1 VCALPGEHGSELIGR
16 RAECDVLD
24 RLVAAIRCGESRA
37 LVLHG
42 DPGTGK
48 TALLDYLARRADGCQ
63 VLRAAGVQSEMEL
76 AFATLHQLCAPML
89 DHEECLPAPQRDAL
103 QTAFG
108 LKMGPA
114 PDRFLVAL
122 AALTLLSECAAE
134 RPLLCL
140 VDDHQWLDQASA
152 QVLAFVAR
160 RLSAESVG
168 MLFAARAPAGDLAGL
183 HELVI
188 AGLRGDD
195 ARALLDSV
203 LTGPLDER
211 VRDQIVAETRGNP
224 LALLELPRVLS
235 AAELAG
241 GFGLPGALAVAVDV
255 EENFRRRIEGLPP
268 DTRRLLLLAAADP
281 AADPALVWQAAARS
295 GISAGAAGP
304 AAEAGL
310 AEFGVRLRFR
320 HPLMRSLVYQLASGK
335 DRQRAHAVLAGLTDP
350 RLDPDRRA
358 WHRAH
363 AAAGPD
369 EDIARE
375 LESSASR
382 AQARG
387 GLAAAAAFLER
398 AAMLTLD
405 PAQRAR
411 RSLAAADSKAQAG
424 AFGTALDLLAM
435 AETGPLTDFERARAD
450 LLRAQVAFLTN
461 RGSDAPPLLLMAARR
476 LEPVDVGLSRAAYLD
491 ALSAAMFAGRLAG
504 PDSTMQAIARA
515 ARAAPRPLRR
525 PQVHDL
531 LLDGL
536 TMHFVGGYAAGLPVL
551 RRALAAFGPGTS
563 ADEELRWLWLGCIAA
578 LHVWDDERWEELSTW
593 FVNAARDAGS
603 LSELPLAL
611 TTRAHMHLFAGE
623 LPAAAALIAEVTA
636 VTEATGTTLTP
647 YGALGLAAFRGT
659 DAEATALIEPIM
671 MDATHRGEGIG
682 VSVAEWA
689 SALLNNGLGRYRQ
702 AMTAAE
708 RAGGHDQN
716 LGVTNWAVVE
726 LIEAAVRTGRMDKA
740 ATAAG
745 RLGEMTRAAG
755 TQWALGIEARS
766 RALLCEGAAADSLYR
781 EAIERLSRT
790 RLRPDLARAHLLY
803 GEWLRRMRRRSEAR
817 GQLRAALEMLESM
830 SMEAFADRARREL
843 RATGEIARRRHRVAG
858 NAQLTAHEAQIAQ
871 LACDGMSNPE
881 IGARLFL
888 SPRTVQYHL
897 GNVFTKLGISSRSQ
911 LDRVLPEG
919 SAV

>member
-1 VCALPGEHGSELIGR
+1 
-16 RAECDVLD
+16 
-24 RLVAAIRCGESRA
+24 
-37 LVLHG
+37 
-42 DPGTGK
+42 
-48 TALLDYLARRADGCQ
+48 
-63 VLRAAGVQSEMEL
+63 M
-76 AFATLHQLCAPML
+76 
-89 DHEECLPAPQRDAL
+89 
-103 QTAFG
+103 
-108 LKMGPA
+108 
-114 PDRFLVAL
+114 AL

-168 MLFAARAPAGDLAGL
+168 MLFAARAPGGDLTGL

-188 AGLRGDD
+188 AGLREAD

-203 LTGPLDER
+203 LIGPLDER

-224 LALLELPRVLS
+224 LALLELPRGLTS
-235 AAELAG
+235 AELAG
-241 GFGLPGALAVAVDV
+241 GFGLPGAPAVVIGV
-255 EENFRRRIEGLPP
+255 EENVRRRIEVLPP
-268 DTRRLLLLAAADP
+268 DTRLLLLLAATDP

-295 GISAGAAGP
+295 GIGVRAAGP
-304 AAEAGL
+304 AVEAGL

-320 HPLMRSLVYQLASGK
+320 HPLMRSLVYQLASGQDK
-335 DRQRAHAVLAGLTDP
+335 QRAHAVLAELTDP

-405 PAQRAR
+405 APQRAR
-411 RSLAAADSKAQAG
+411 RSLAAADCKAQAG
-424 AFGTALDLLAM
+424 AFGPALDLLAM
-435 AETGPLTDFERARAD
+435 AETGPLTELERARAD

-491 ALSAAMFAGRLAG
+491 ALSAAMFAGRLASPG
-504 PDSTMQAIARA
+504 STMQAIARA
-515 ARAAPRPLRR
+515 AREAPRPLRR
-525 PQVHDL
+525 PGVHDL

-536 TMHFVGGYAAGLPVL
+536 TVHFVDGYAAGLPVL
-551 RRALAAFGPGTS
+551 RRALAAFGHGTS
-563 ADEELRWLWLGCIAA
+563 AGEELRWLWLGCIAA
-578 LHVWDDERWEELSTW
+578 LHVWDDERWEELSTR
-593 FVNAARDAGS
+593 FIRAARDAGS

-611 TTRAHMHLFAGE
+611 STRAHVHLFAGE
-623 LPAAAALIAEVTA
+623 LPAAASLIAEVTA
-636 VTEATGTTLTP
+636 ATEAAGTTLTP

-659 DAEATALIEPIM
+659 EAEASALIEPIM
-671 MDATHRGEGIG
+671 KDAAERGEGIG

-702 AMTAAE
+702 AMTVGE
-708 RAGGHDQN
+708 QAGGHDQN
-716 LGVTNWAVVE
+716 LGATNWAVVE
-726 LIEAAVRTGRMDKA
+726 LIEAAARTGMMDKA
-740 ATAAG
+740 ATALG
-745 RLGEMTRAAG
+745 RLGEMTSAAG
-755 TQWALGIEARS
+755 TEWALGIEARS

-817 GQLRAALEMLESM
+817 GHLRAALEMLESM
-830 SMEAFADRARREL
+830 GLEGFADRARREL
-843 RATGEIARRRHRVAG
+843 RATGEIARRRASVAG
-858 NAQLTAHEAQIAQ
+858 NAPLTAHEAQIAQ
-871 LACDGMSNPE
+871 LARDGMSNPE

-897 GNVFTKLGISSRSQ
+897 GNVFTKLGISSRGQ

-919 SAV
+919 SAAV

>member
-1 VCALPGEHGSELIGR
+1 M
-16 RAECDVLD
+16 
-24 RLVAAIRCGESRA
+24 
-37 LVLHG
+37 
-42 DPGTGK
+42 
-48 TALLDYLARRADGCQ
+48 
-63 VLRAAGVQSEMEL
+63 LRAAGVQSEMEL
-76 AFATLHQLCAPML
+76 AFATLHQLCSPML
-89 DHEECLPAPQRDAL
+89 DYGECLPAPQRDAL

-108 LKMGPA
+108 MKLGPA

-140 VDDHQWLDQASA
+140 VDDHQWLDHASA

-183 HELVI
+183 RELVI
-188 AGLRGDD
+188 AGLRGHD

-224 LALLELPRVLS
+224 LALLELPRVLTP
-235 AAELAG
+235 AELAG
-241 GFGLPGALAVAVDV
+241 GFGLPGAPVVAVDV

-295 GISAGAAGP
+295 GISVKAAGP

-320 HPLMRSLVYQLASGK
+320 HPLMRSLVYQLASGEDK
-335 DRQRAHAVLAGLTDP
+335 QRAHAVLAELTDP
-350 RLDPDRRA
+350 RLDLDRRA
-358 WHRAH
+358 WHWAH

-405 PAQRAR
+405 APQRAR

-476 LEPVDVGLSRAAYLD
+476 LEPVDVALSRAAYLD

-515 ARAAPRPLRR
+515 ARVAPRPLRR
-525 PQVHDL
+525 PRVYDL

-563 ADEELRWLWLGCIAA
+563 ADEELRGLWLGCIAS
-578 LHVWDDERWEELSTW
+578 LHVWDDERWEELSIR
-593 FVNAARDAGS
+593 FVRAARAAGS

-611 TTRAHMHLFAGE
+611 STRAHMHLFAGQ
-623 LPAAAALIAEVTA
+623 LPAAASLIAEVTA
-636 VTEATGTTLTP
+636 ATEAAGTTLTP

-659 DAEATALIEPIM
+659 DAEASALIEPIM
-671 MDATHRGEGIG
+671 KDATHRGEGIG

-689 SALLNNGLGRYRQ
+689 SALLNNGLGRYGQ
-702 AMTAAE
+702 AMTVAE
-708 RAGGHDQN
+708 RAGAHDQN
-716 LGVTNWAVVE
+716 LGATNWAVVE
-726 LIEAAVRTGRMDKA
+726 LIEAAARTGRMDKA
-740 ATAAG
+740 ATAVD
-745 RLGEMTRAAG
+745 RLSEMTRAAG
-755 TQWALGIEARS
+755 TPWALGIEARS

-781 EAIERLSRT
+781 EAIERLGRT

-843 RATGEIARRRHRVAG
+843 RATGEIARRRPRVARD
-858 NAQLTAHEAQIAQ
+858 AQLTAHEAQIAR
-871 LACDGMSNPE
+871 LARDGMSNPE

-897 GNVFTKLGISSRSQ
+897 GNVFAKLGISSRSQ

-919 SAV
+919 SAAV

>member
-1 VCALPGEHGSELIGR
+1 M
-16 RAECDVLD
+16 
-24 RLVAAIRCGESRA
+24 
-37 LVLHG
+37 LHG

-48 TALLDYLARRADGCQ
+48 TALLDYLARRADGCH

-89 DHEECLPAPQRDAL
+89 DHGKCLPAPQRDAL

-108 LKMGPA
+108 LKVGPA

-183 HELVI
+183 NELVI

-224 LALLELPRVLS
+224 LALLELPRVLTP
-235 AAELAG
+235 AELAG

-295 GISAGAAGP
+295 GISVRAAGP
-304 AAEAGL
+304 AVEAGL

-320 HPLMRSLVYQLASGK
+320 HPLMRSLVYQLASGQDK
-335 DRQRAHAVLAGLTDP
+335 QRAHAALAELTDP

-405 PAQRAR
+405 PAERAR
-411 RSLAAADSKAQAG
+411 RSLAGADSKAQAG
-424 AFGTALDLLAM
+424 AFGTALDLLTM

-515 ARAAPRPLRR
+515 ARLAPRPPRR

-563 ADEELRWLWLGCIAA
+563 AGEELRWLWLGCIAA
-578 LHVWDDERWEELSTW
+578 LHVWDDERWEELSTR
-593 FVNAARDAGS
+593 FVRAARDAGS

-611 TTRAHMHLFAGE
+611 STRAHMHLFAGE
-623 LPAAAALIAEVTA
+623 LPAAASLTAEVTA
-636 VTEATGTTLTP
+636 ATEATGTTLTP

-659 DAEATALIEPIM
+659 DAGATALIEPIM
-671 MDATHRGEGIG
+671 KDATHRGEGIG

-689 SALLNNGLGRYRQ
+689 SALLNNGLGRYQQ
-702 AMTAAE
+702 AMTVAE

-726 LIEAAVRTGRMDKA
+726 LIEAAARTGSMDKA
-740 ATAAG
+740 ATAVG
-745 RLGEMTRAAG
+745 RLGEITRAAG

-803 GEWLRRMRRRSEAR
+803 GEWLRRVRRRSEAR

-858 NAQLTAHEAQIAQ
+858 NAELTAHEAQIAQ
-871 LACDGMSNPE
+871 LARDGMSNPE